1 MKLLII
7 FFTFSSICFAD
18 CNKLMRIE
26 MLKRKGITP
35 EYLLEKNEGLVFPI
49 KDKQLHNKISKIGT
63 TYQEV
68 MADKKGENPK
78 KLMQAFEEK
87 VFEKEIDKSLS
98 TIWKGINTPK
108 TFKSWVRNLTEAS
121 IFEIYLSNQYSAIKR
136 FENTKTV
143 PEEFVLLALQ
153 RRLRRG
159 GFDTR
164 SENIE
169 KVYKGLGEKE
179 FADLL
184 KNRKTILDLAFK
196 GKSHGHFIHMFQ
208 VDFMI
213 YILKSKGMDPSRV
226 GEVYQ
231 WMGERHFYELIDGE
245 RINSLNEGWF
255 NFFDSFELDMTQ
267 PEVINPWIE
276 RYLGWRL

>member
-35 EYLLEKNEGLVFPI
+35 DLILKKNEDLFFTN
-49 KDKQLHNKISKIGT
+49 KDKLLNENISNIGT

-68 MADKKGENPK
+68 MADKIGRNPK